1 MKKVLTA
8 IVTFIFSICLVA
20 VSVAT
25 VSAASVKKVTGL
37 KADIAPL
44 EITLSWKKVSGAK
57 TYEVQQQ
64 SGKKWKTIKTTKST
78 SLTVNK
84 LKSGTNYQFRVRA
97 VNGKKKSAY
106 VTVKAKTGVAKI
118 TSVKASSTG
127 LKTAK
132 LTWAKG
138 KVTGYEV
145 QVLQSNKKWKTVK
158 KITKASTTSLNLS
171 GLIPGAKN
179 SVRIRGYVKGAIKT
193 YNGSYTT
200 VSVTTAVAPMK
211 TVSVKSTTDKAATIS
226 WTKVSGVSGYQV
238 QKYQSGKWVDVN
250 KAVKNSVTQLTVSGL
265 PSFTSNQIRI
275 RAYQKD
281 GKTPFYNSWKT
292 VKATTKMGTISKV
305 TYSSLTATSVKVSWT
320 AAAGATNYLVYV
332 NGAKKADVNT
342 LSAVLKLNAATAYKV
357 QVVPY
362 KGSSTGSYSP
372 AVNFTTPCAQVTGV
386 KATAVSESAIT
397 LAWSKVAGAT
407 GYQLQYYKNG
417 AWSSNI
423 SVSALSYQA
432 KDLEANSAYLFR
444 VRAINKNG
452 STTQYGAYSVNVIAK
467 TTGLG
472 SFTENTVSWSA
483 VSGAAS
489 YELSYYDNSTSSWKI
504 AAEDLTATSYT
515 NEEICADTTRLFR
528 VKAYDSADKL
538 IYTSNTAS
546 ANISNVSLLE
556 ISDNFISTSWSK
568 AAGASSYEVRI
579 KSVGMTDSGATVIK
593 ATNSNR
599 SVKSSR
605 LAPGNVYEVT
615 IAAINGDKATD
626 LAKFTLKASDFVVD
640 NSDKS
645 KTDQLLYLA
654 EAFNRSKFDNSRG
667 VTIKKVKEHL
677 LNEVNYMHF
686 GIQNVAGKFILEDAA
701 HGLIGLILGDSL
713 KGNYKYDGGFIK
725 CYDGEAIDS
734 VMAAMDPSAEKI
746 SKNERLIENDERRF
760 TNGSWFS
767 VLDTNEFI
775 SAPGNEKGFVY
786 LYNSDD
792 ISAWKD
798 GFSSVETTVNPD
810 GSGYKIK
817 AVLKAETVPNYHSG
831 FISSEASSS
840 FDMGEFG
847 EVSIDNKYFDT
858 TILAEIDNNC
868 RLTYYRVESRSTNNM
883 KVVMSFDKDMM
894 GDVDS
899 NDPAADAIN
908 LIMSFLNKISI
919 EMKLDATGYQYYE
932 YQFKSRLAE

>member
-20 VSVAT
+20 ASVAT

-44 EITLSWKKVSGAK
+44 EITLSWKKASGAK

-78 SLTVNK
+78 SLTVKK

-158 KITKASTTSLNLS
+158 KITKSSTTSLNLS

-193 YNGSYTT
+193 YYGSYTT

-281 GKTPFYNSWKT
+281 GKKTFYNGWKT

-320 AAAGATNYLVYV
+320 AAVGATNYRVYV

-432 KDLEANSAYLFR
+432 KDLEANSAYIFR

-452 STTQYGAYSVNVIAK
+452 STTQYGAYSVYVTAK

-546 ANISNVSLLE
+546 ANISNVSFS
-556 ISDNFISTSWSK
+556 ISDNFISASWSK
-568 AAGASSYEVRI
+568 TAGASSYEVRI

-605 LAPGNVYEVT
+605 LAPGNVYEAT
-615 IAAINGDKATD
+615 IAAINGGKATD

-654 EAFNRSKFDNSRG
+654 EAFNRSKFDNSSW
-667 VTIKKVKEHL
+667 VTL
-677 LNEVNYMHF
+677 YSTPYSLNEVHYMDF
-686 GIQNVAGKFILEDAA
+686 GIQGVADRPLLRTAA
-701 HGLIGLILGDSL
+701 HGLLAAFLGSSL
-713 KGNYKYDGGFIK
+713 EGEYEYEDGFLK
-725 CYDGEAIDS
+725 CYDAKAIDS
-734 VMAAMDPSAEKI
+734 VMKAMDPESSESI
-746 SKNERLIENDERRF
+746 SKQENGGIPRSYIF
-760 TNGSWFS
+760 QNGELKGATQYKIGDFMNING
-767 VLDTNEFI
+767 DK
-775 SAPGNEKGFVY
+775 SALAY
-786 LYNSDD
+786 LYNSGNV
-792 ISAWKD
+792 SAWKN
-798 GFSSVETTVNPD
+798 GFSKVETTPRQ
-810 GSGYKIK
+810 GGGYVIK
-817 AVLKAETVPNYHSG
+817 ATLKQETNPNYHSG
-831 FISSEASSS
+831 FISSTPPT
-840 FDMGEFG
+840 
-847 EVSIDNKYFDT
+847 SIDLGDLGRTQIDSWIGET
-858 TILAEIDNNC
+858 TIEAEIDSNC
-868 RLTYYRVESRSTNNM
+868 RLVKYAIDSPNKYNM
-883 KVVMSFDKDMM
+883 NVVLSLS
-894 GDVDS
+894 GDVSDL
-899 NDPAADAIN
+899 DGDDDAVAGFVNTLIKALGKLVFEMN
-908 LIMSFLNKISI
+908 L
-919 EMKLDATGYQYYE
+919 EAEGQQRCVYE
-932 YQFKSRLAE
+932 FTTRIK